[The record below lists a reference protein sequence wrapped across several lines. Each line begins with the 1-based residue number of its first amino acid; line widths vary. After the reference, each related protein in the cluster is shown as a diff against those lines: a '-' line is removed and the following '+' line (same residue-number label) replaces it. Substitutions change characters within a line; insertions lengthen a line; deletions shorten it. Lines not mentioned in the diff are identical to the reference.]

1 MSNSLFVRPECSN
14 YERLVRSITDYA
26 ICMLDIDGYVTTWNA
41 GAQRATGYQEHEIIG
56 RHFSCFYTRS
66 ERAKNLAEFN
76 LQIAR
81 KEGRFEDHGWRVR
94 KDGTI
99 FWAHVVIDALRNEDN
114 EIFGFAK
121 ITRDCTEQRMLETQS
136 RQREQSFRFLV
147 QSVTD
152 YAIYMLDVNG
162 IVSNWN
168 AGAQAAKGYTADEI
182 VGRHFSCFYTPE
194 EQEAGAPARALD
206 IALREGR
213 YEVEGW
219 RVRKNG
225 EQFWAHVVIDPIFD
239 DNGELFGFAKVTRDR
254 TEARRLQQQTV
265 DQERRFR
272 LLVEGVTDYAI
283 YMLNTDGIVSN
294 WNAGA
299 QRAKGY
305 VASEIV
311 GKHFSVFYTEE
322 DRADGKPA
330 RGLQTARHTGKFE
343 AQGWRLRKDGQ
354 RFWAHVVIHPI
365 YDDDG
370 VLFGYAKITRDCTE
384 QRQAALALEATT
396 RNLDLALDNMLQGLC
411 LFDRDARLVLSN
423 RQFSNLFD
431 LPETVPPGIAPA
443 RLLRLL
449 GRTVRFA
456 GQSRAE
462 LAVHFRQALT
472 AGSSQEQ
479 AVVVPFLDRYVS
491 VITRQLSHGGWVTT
505 LEDVTARRQAEE
517 QIHHLAHH
525 DPLTGLPN
533 RLAFQD
539 RLHRMLEK
547 SQPGHQFSLLYLDLD
562 RFKAVNDSLGHQAG
576 DDLLKAVAARLNA
589 TLRDT
594 DQLARLGGDEFT
606 IIQSRSRGLD
616 EAIALAERCVRTLT
630 EPFTIRGSEISIG
643 VSIGIT
649 GLPCDLTGGE
659 AALQRADIAL
669 YAAKEG
675 GRNGYR
681 VYRDEMHDP
690 IRERNELEVDLRRA
704 MAGNQLQLHY
714 QPIIDAL
721 SGQTTACEALLR
733 WTHPTRGPIP
743 PISFIPLAEERG
755 HMAAL
760 GAWVLIQACRDAM
773 RWPSDIR
780 ISVNVSP
787 AQVVHPDFLN
797 TVIYALKITGL
808 PPKRLELE
816 ITETALLEPSD
827 RSRSVLTTIRSIGVG
842 IAMDDFGTGY
852 SSLSLLQDFP
862 FSRIK
867 IDRSFV
873 QNIGKKR
880 KSSAIISA
888 IAGLCMRLDIPV
900 IAEGVETNEQ
910 RLALLK
916 ERCSEFQGYLFAR
929 PMPVEQLP
937 WIKEA
942 ASIAPPPAPIAIPAT
957 IPAQEK
963 PVAVKETRKS
973 KSAVAVS

>member
-1 MSNSLFVRPECSN
+1 MSTSHFVRPEGKV
-14 YERLVRSITDYA
+14 YERMIRSIADYA
-26 ICMLDIDGYVTTWNA
+26 IYMLDIDGYVTTWNA
-41 GAQRATGYQEHEIIG
+41 GAQRAKGYLEHEIVG

-66 ERAKNLAEFN
+66 DRARSLAEFN

-81 KEGRFEDHGWRVR
+81 NEGRFEDHGWRVR

-99 FWAHVVIDALRNEDN
+99 FWAHVVIDALRNEDG

-121 ITRDCTEQRMLETQS
+121 ITRDCTERRMVETQS

-168 AGAQAAKGYTADEI
+168 AGAQAAKGYTSEEI
-182 VGRHFSCFYTPE
+182 VGQHFSRFYTPE
-194 EQEAGAPARALD
+194 DREAGAPARALD
-206 IALREGR
+206 TALRDGR
-213 YEVEGW
+213 FETEGW

-225 EQFWAHVVIDPIFD
+225 ERFWAHVVIDPIFD
-239 DNGELFGFAKVTRDR
+239 DAGELFGFAKVTRDR
-254 TEARRLQQQTV
+254 TEARRLQQQTI

-283 YMLNTDGIVSN
+283 YMLNVDGIVSN

-305 VASEIV
+305 TASEII
-311 GKHFSVFYTEE
+311 GRHFSVFFTED
-322 DRADGKPA
+322 DRKAGTPA
-330 RGLQTARHTGKFE
+330 RGLQAAREHGKFE
-343 AQGWRLRKDGQ
+343 AQAWRVRKDGQ

-370 VLFGYAKITRDCTE
+370 ALYGYSKITRDCTE

-411 LFDRDARLVLSN
+411 LFDRHGRLVLSN
-423 RQFSNLFD
+423 RQFSHLFD
-431 LPETVPPGIAPA
+431 LSETPSPGIEPS

-449 GRTVRFA
+449 GRPVRFA
-456 GQSRAE
+456 GRARSSM
-462 LAVHFRQALT
+462 AAQFRQAVMSGHTEEKAL
-472 AGSSQEQ
+472 
-479 AVVVPFLDRYVS
+479 VVGFLDRYVS
-491 VITRQLSHGGWVTT
+491 VVTRQLSHGGWVTT
-505 LEDVTARRQAEE
+505 FEDVTERRHAEA

-533 RLAFQD
+533 RLAFQE
-539 RLHRMLEK
+539 RLHRMLERA
-547 SQPGHQFSLLYLDLD
+547 QPGHQFSLLYLDLD
-562 RFKAVNDSLGHQAG
+562 RFKAVNDTLGHQAG
-576 DDLLKAVAARLNA
+576 DELLQAVSARLSAN
-589 TLRDT
+589 LRES

-606 IIQSRSRGLD
+606 ILQSRSRGLD
-616 EAIALAERCVRTLT
+616 EAIALAERCIRTLADS
-630 EPFTIRGSEISIG
+630 FVIRGAEVSIG
-643 VSIGIT
+643 VSIGIAA
-649 GLPCDLTGGE
+649 LPCGLSSSE
-659 AALQRADIAL
+659 VALQCADIAL
-669 YAAKEG
+669 YAAKQG

-681 VYRDEMHDP
+681 VYRDEMHGP

-704 MAGNQLQLHY
+704 MAGNQLRLHY
-714 QPIIDAL
+714 QPIVEATT
-721 SGQTTACEALLR
+721 GRTTAAEALLR
-733 WTHPTRGPIP
+733 WTHPVRGPITP
-743 PISFIPLAEERG
+743 AAFIPLAEERG
-755 HMAAL
+755 HMPAL
-760 GAWVLIQACRDAM
+760 GAWVLVQACRDAIS
-773 RWPSDIR
+773 WPDEIR

-797 TVIYALKITGL
+797 TVIYALKVSRL
-808 PPKRLELE
+808 PPRRLELE
-816 ITETALLEPSD
+816 ITETALLESSA
-827 RSRSVLTTIRSIGVG
+827 RSRAVLGTIRSMGVG

-880 KSSAIISA
+880 KSTAIVSA
-888 IAGLCMRLDIPV
+888 IAGLCQRLDIPV
-900 IAEGVETNEQ
+900 IAEGVETDEQ
-910 RLALLK
+910 RLALIA
-916 ERCSEFQGYLFAR
+916 ERCSEFQGFLFAR
-929 PMPVEQLP
+929 PVPVEQLP
-937 WIKEA
+937 WYKGPTA
-942 ASIAPPPAPIAIPAT
+942 
-957 IPAQEK
+957 
-963 PVAVKETRKS
+963 
-973 KSAVAVS
+973 